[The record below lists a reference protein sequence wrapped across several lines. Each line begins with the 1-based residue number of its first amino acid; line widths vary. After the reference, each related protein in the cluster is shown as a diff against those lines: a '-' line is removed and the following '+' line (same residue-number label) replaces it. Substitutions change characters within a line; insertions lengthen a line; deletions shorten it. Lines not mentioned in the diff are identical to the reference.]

1 MAISA
6 DTWLL
11 LRYSDTTCG
20 GTGYIAVS
28 LAQRQLCPDCRG
40 SGLNE
45 RRITEDTAKGLIP
58 KWVLEQRTR
67 VPQA

>member
-1 MAISA
+1 MAVSA

-11 LRYSDTTCG
+11 IRYPDTTCG
-20 GTGYIAVS
+20 GTGSIAVS
-28 LAQRQLCPDCRG
+28 LVQKQQCPDCKG

-45 RRITEDTAKGLIP
+45 AQIIADTAKGLIP

-67 VPQA
+67 A